1 MPEAAQK
8 APAPAP
14 GSTPGSREDPIR
26 NYLWEIQL
34 GGIPAGQFAQCSG
47 LEVQVDPIS
56 YWEGGDLVERL
67 VPGRVT
73 HARVRLQK
81 GITQASSSALWS
93 WMKSVVSTPPVQRQ
107 TVMLRLLDTN
117 GVSAKMNWVLYEAW
131 PCAFRV
137 EPLDAGSSTWAV
149 HSMDIAYERLE
160 QQTT

>member
-8 APAPAP
+8 APAPTP
-14 GSTPGSREDPIR
+14 GAAPGSREDPIR

-34 GGIPAGQFAQCSG
+34 GGIPAGQFMQCSG
-47 LEVQVDPIS
+47 LEVKVDPIS

-73 HARVRLQK
+73 HARVTLQK
-81 GITQASSSALWS
+81 GITQSSSSALWN
-93 WMKSVVSTPPVQRQ
+93 WMKSVVTTPPVQRQ

-117 GVSAKMNWVLYEAW
+117 GVAEKMTWVLYEAW

-137 EPLDAGSSTWAV
+137 EPLDAASSTYAI
-149 HSMDIAYERLE
+149 HSMDIAYERLD
-160 QQTT
+160 QQAK